1 MTFWRTWARRWKR
14 RSSMQRIMVAHDL
27 SDHALLALQRAV
39 MLARQHGAQLT
50 VLHVLEDHLP
60 GQVLEHNR
68 AAAEHLIRE
77 QLDSLQ
83 IHAELVIV
91 TGRPVQTLVAQQK
104 ARSVDL
110 LVMGDHHQESP
121 LYFAGTTLERV
132 LQRSTA
138 AVLLVVDRQLEPY
151 SRALVPMDFS
161 LCACNALHRVRTLLA
176 HDARIHAVHV
186 LEQAQVHGCS
196 TDEHEWQA
204 GLFAQLITD
213 EQAKMPDAG
222 AVISQQLLHGELHDC
237 LAGAIGEFR
246 PQLLALGKH
255 GRGVLADAL
264 LGSLA
269 QYFLEN
275 PPCDVLLVK

>member
-1 MTFWRTWARRWKR
+1 
-14 RSSMQRIMVAHDL
+14 MQHIMVAHDL
-27 SDHALLALQRAV
+27 SGHAWLALQRAAL
-39 MLARQHGAQLT
+39 LAAQHGARLT
-50 VLHVLEDHLP
+50 VLHVQEEHLP
-60 GQVLEHNR
+60 KQVLEHNR
-68 AAAEHLIRE
+68 EAARELIGGQLE
-77 QLDSLQ
+77 QLGLAG
-83 IHAELVIV
+83 AELVIV
-91 TGRPVQTLVAQQK
+91 TGRPVQKMVAQQK

-121 LYFAGTTLERV
+121 LYFSGTTLERV

-138 AVLLVVDRQLEPY
+138 AVLLVVDAQLAPYRQ
-151 SRALVPMDFS
+151 ALVPMDFS
-161 LCACNALHRVRTLLA
+161 RCACNALHKTRALLA
-176 HDARIHAVHV
+176 ADASIHAVHV

-204 GLFAQLITD
+204 GLFAQLVAD
-213 EQAKMPDAG
+213 EQAKMPAG
-222 AVISQQLLHGELHDC
+222 GAAISQALLHGELHDC
-237 LAGAIGEFR
+237 LSAAIEAYR

-275 PPCDVLLVK
+275 PPCDVLLVR

>member
-1 MTFWRTWARRWKR
+1 
-14 RSSMQRIMVAHDL
+14 MQHIMVAHDL
-27 SDHALLALQRAV
+27 SDHAWLALQRAAL
-39 MLARQHGAQLT
+39 LAAQHGARLT
-50 VLHVLEDHLP
+50 VLHVQEEHLP
-60 GQVLEHNR
+60 KQVLEHNR
-68 AAAEHLIRE
+68 EAARELIGGQLE
-77 QLDSLQ
+77 QLGLAG
-83 IHAELVIV
+83 AELVIV
-91 TGRPVQTLVAQQK
+91 TGRPVQKMVAQQK

-121 LYFAGTTLERV
+121 LYFSGTTLERV

-138 AVLLVVDRQLEPY
+138 AVLLVVDAQLAPYRQ
-151 SRALVPMDFS
+151 ALVPMDFS
-161 LCACNALHRVRTLLA
+161 RCACNALHKTRALLA
-176 HDARIHAVHV
+176 ADASIHAVHV

-204 GLFAQLITD
+204 GLFAQLVAD
-213 EQAKMPDAG
+213 EQAKMPAG
-222 AVISQQLLHGELHDC
+222 VRQSARRCCMASAHC
-237 LAGAIGEFR
+237 LSAAIEAYR

-275 PPCDVLLVK
+275 PPCDVLLVR

>member
-1 MTFWRTWARRWKR
+1 
-14 RSSMQRIMVAHDL
+14 MQHIMVAHDL
-27 SDHALLALQRAV
+27 SGHAWLALQRAAL
-39 MLARQHGAQLT
+39 LAVQHGARLI
-50 VLHVLEDHLP
+50 VLHVQEEHLP
-60 GQVLEHNR
+60 KQVLEHNR
-68 AAAEHLIRE
+68 EAARQLIGGQLE
-77 QLDSLQ
+77 QLGLPA
-83 IHAELVIV
+83 AELVIV

-110 LVMGDHHQESP
+110 LVMGDHHQESR
-121 LYFAGTTLERV
+121 LYFSGTTLERV

-138 AVLLVVDRQLEPY
+138 AVLLVVDEGLEPY
-151 SRALVPMDFS
+151 RQALVPMDFS
-161 LCACNALHRVRTLLA
+161 LCACNALHRTRSLLA
-176 HDARIHAVHV
+176 ADARIHAVHV

-204 GLFAQLITD
+204 ELFAQLVAD
-213 EQAKMPDAG
+213 EQAKMPEHG
-222 AVISQQLLHGELHDC
+222 ARISQELLYGELHDC
-237 LAGAIGEFR
+237 LAKVIAGQR

-269 QYFLEN
+269 QHFLEH